1 MAPQALTVLEV
12 LERAEAFLRRQ
23 GCEPPRLDAQL
34 LLAHVLECDR
44 VRLYLDYAKP
54 LADGERAAYREL
66 IRRRANREP
75 VAHLTGR
82 REFWSL
88 PLRVDARALIP
99 RPDSETLIEQAQQ
112 LFGDAGPERFAD
124 VGTGSGCLAAA
135 LAHQFPRARGWAVDA
150 DADALALARENLRAL
165 GLDERV
171 ATACGD
177 LDAPLGER
185 RVELLCANL
194 PYVPSAE
201 LDGLQPEVSRY
212 EPRCALDGGA
222 DGLALLRRF
231 VPRAAARLAPGGWLL
246 LEVGRG
252 QAAAVAGL
260 CREAGLADI
269 GRRPDL
275 GGVER
280 VVYAR
285 RVHPAAEAAPPP
297 AASG

>member
-1 MAPQALTVLEV
+1 MAQRPLTVLEV

-34 LLAHVLECDR
+34 LLAHVLDCDR

-66 IRRRANREP
+66 IRRRASREP
-75 VAHLTGR
+75 VAYLTGR

-88 PLRVDARALIP
+88 PLRSDRRALIP
-99 RPDSETLIEQAQQ
+99 RPDSETLIEQARD
-112 LFGDAGPERFAD
+112 LFGAAGPARFAD

-135 LAHQFPRARGWAVDA
+135 LAHAFPQARGWAVDA
-150 DADALALARENLRAL
+150 DAEALALARENLQAL

-177 LDAPLGER
+177 LDAPLGEPSF
-185 RVELLCANL
+185 ELLCANL

-201 LDGLQPEVSRY
+201 LDALQPEVSRY
-212 EPRCALDGGA
+212 EPRRALDGGR
-222 DGLALLRRF
+222 DGLDLLRRF
-231 VPRAAARLAPGGWLL
+231 VPRAAARLEPGGWLL
-246 LEVGRG
+246 LEVGRD
-252 QAAAVAGL
+252 QADAVAEL
-260 CREAGLADI
+260 CRGAGLADV
-269 GRRPDL
+269 GRRRDL

-285 RVHPAAEAAPPP
+285 RVNPAAQAAPPP